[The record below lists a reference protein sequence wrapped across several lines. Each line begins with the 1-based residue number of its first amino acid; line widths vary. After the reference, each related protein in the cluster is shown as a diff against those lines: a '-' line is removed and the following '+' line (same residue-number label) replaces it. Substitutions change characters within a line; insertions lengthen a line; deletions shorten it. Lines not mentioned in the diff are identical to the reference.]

1 MPGKV
6 GHNPLDMASVN
17 RVYKG
22 GNDEP
27 LAVFV
32 GTSRVACA
40 RVRILVAG
48 MDG

>member
-6 GHNPLDMASVN
+6 GYNPLDLAAVN
-17 RVYKG
+17 RAYEVG
-22 GNDEP
+22 DDEP
-27 LAVFV
+27 LAVLV